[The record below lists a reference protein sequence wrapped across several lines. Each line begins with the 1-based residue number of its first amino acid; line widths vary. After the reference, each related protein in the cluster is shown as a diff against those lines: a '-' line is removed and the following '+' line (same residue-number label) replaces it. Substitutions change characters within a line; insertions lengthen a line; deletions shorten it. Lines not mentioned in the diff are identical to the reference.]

1 MVDIPSQPPTP
12 QITAIGISIS
22 SLSQMKAF
30 GYLEKISLQK
40 EFKGK
45 NVTSVI
51 TNKNY

>member
-1 MVDIPSQPPTP
+1 
-12 QITAIGISIS
+12 
-22 SLSQMKAF
+22 MKAF
-30 GYLEKISLQK
+30 GYLEKKSLSE

>member
-30 GYLEKISLQK
+30 GYLEKNLSPERI
-40 EFKGK
+40 
-45 NVTSVI
+45 
-51 TNKNY
+51 